1 MKCKEI
7 EPLIYM
13 YKAGELT
20 KYEQNLL
27 EEHLAICNDCRILK
41 EEINQQDFTLKELIS
56 ENENLAQSAIYKE
69 QIIEQINILKHES
82 QKEASNS
89 KTRMVH
95 YLSNPV
101 YRYLS
106 AAVITGLVMSFLL
119 QNYSTYINL
128 SQLEL
133 KFGNPSTYEAVAES
147 KAIVFGDDD
156 LSYIR
161 ASTQIRIKPG
171 RAHTE
176 FTWLKGNR
184 FLLMSIRKHRYLQEL
199 ANHNPGIDR
208 NNIITIFNNSLYL
221 GESRRNYN

>member
-56 ENENLAQSAIYKE
+56 ENEDLPQSAIYKE

-82 QKEASNS
+82 QKEGSNI
-89 KTRMVH
+89 KTTMIH
-95 YLSNPV
+95 FLSHAV
-101 YRYLS
+101 YRYLC
-106 AAVITGLVMSFLL
+106 AAVITGLVIGFLI
-119 QNYSTYINL
+119 QNYSTYNNI
-128 SQLEL
+128 SQLEV

-156 LSYIR
+156 FSYIQ
-161 ASTQIRIKPG
+161 ASAQKRIQQR

-176 FTWLKGNR
+176 FKWLKGNR
-184 FLLMSIRKHRYLQEL
+184 VLLMSIRKHRFLQEL

-221 GESRRNYN
+221 GESRRNYY